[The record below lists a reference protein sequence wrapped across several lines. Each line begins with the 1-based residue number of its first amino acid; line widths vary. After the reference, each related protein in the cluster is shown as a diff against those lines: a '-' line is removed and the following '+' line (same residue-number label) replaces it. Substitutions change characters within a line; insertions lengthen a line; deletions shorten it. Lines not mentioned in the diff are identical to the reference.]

1 MASTFRFITDP
12 SITQPVLEW
21 FRTLPDPPEEVPNLR
36 GIVLN
41 FRTCGPLVF
50 AKNGKII
57 PEESPVVTLFL
68 PRVER
73 GVLWTVGEVHFLTA
87 RLRERFPDL
96 AKIQVAFSKWLKS
109 YPCVCSDI
117 PSNDEFRYFFEG
129 SVKNYPPVYAFP
141 SGIVA
146 LQSERYFVG
155 DADHKN
161 VLDALCRML
170 RLRGVTCN
178 SE

>member
-1 MASTFRFITDP
+1 MASSFRFITDP
-12 SITQPVLEW
+12 SEGQPVLEW
-21 FRTLPDPPEEVPNLR
+21 FRALPNAPEEVPSAR
-36 GIVLN
+36 GVVLN
-41 FRTCGPLVF
+41 FPTCGPLVY
-50 AKNGKII
+50 AANGTII
-57 PEESPVVTLFL
+57 AEESPVATLFL

-73 GVLWTVGEVHFLTA
+73 RVLWTVGEVHFLTA

-96 AKIQVAFSKWLKS
+96 AKIQLAFSKWLKS
-109 YPCVCSDI
+109 HPCVCSDI
-117 PSNDEFRYFFEG
+117 PSNDEFRYYFEG

-155 DADHKN
+155 DADHEH

-170 RLRGVTCN
+170 HLRGVTCG
-178 SE
+178 